1 MKRYIITI
9 LIILAGHIAFGQD
22 FFDALRYSQTNY
34 GGTAR
39 SVSMGSAFGSL
50 GGDFISA
57 SINPAGMGLYRSG
70 EFTLSPTLNING
82 ADASYLGTNSSD
94 NKYRFNFD
102 NISYVGVI
110 NTGSASGIMSVSF
123 GFGVNRLKNFNN
135 NISIVGNN
143 AETTLL
149 SYYTDMANKIGDPTK
164 FYKLEEGLAYNTWL
178 IDYDNN
184 EEVLEGKYF
193 NDLSNY
199 SSYVINDDNGNFK
212 GYGYKEVGVKSHN
225 QRKSVRTSGRID
237 EYVMSLGLN
246 VNHKLFFG
254 GSISL
259 LDLEYYQSSTFTESD
274 DYQNSNYFKDYS
286 MYSSLNH
293 SGAGVNFKAGLIYR
307 PFKMLRV
314 GLAVHTP
321 NFYTINCSESN
332 TIDANFDQPVGD
344 NTNNYSNN
352 WNYTSPADDY
362 QFELETPFKTIASAS
377 LLFGKL
383 GIVSVDYEWQN
394 YANAKFR
401 DSGDNWDYS
410 SKNTVMANMYQSTSN
425 LRIGAELR
433 ATDNFFLRAG
443 YQHLGNPWVDN
454 YEETAV
460 ANRNDSFNT
469 YSAGFGYRQQSF
481 FIDFAYR
488 LSDISTAYKVHEMV
502 PNDPMNGK
510 NIAQLNYTNSQATIT
525 LGFRF

>member
-1 MKRYIITI
+1 
-9 LIILAGHIAFGQD
+9 
-22 FFDALRYSQTNY
+22 
-34 GGTAR
+34 
-39 SVSMGSAFGSL
+39 
-50 GGDFISA
+50 
-57 SINPAGMGLYRSG
+57 
-70 EFTLSPTLNING
+70 
-82 ADASYLGTNSSD
+82 
-94 NKYRFNFD
+94 
-102 NISYVGVI
+102 
-110 NTGSASGIMSVSF
+110 
-123 GFGVNRLKNFNN
+123 
-135 NISIVGNN
+135 
-143 AETTLL
+143 
-149 SYYTDMANKIGDPTK
+149 
-164 FYKLEEGLAYNTWL
+164 
-178 IDYDNN
+178 
-184 EEVLEGKYF
+184 
-193 NDLSNY
+193 
-199 SSYVINDDNGNFK
+199 
-212 GYGYKEVGVKSHN
+212 
-225 QRKSVRTSGRID
+225 
-237 EYVMSLGLN
+237 
-246 VNHKLFFG
+246 
-254 GSISL
+254 
-259 LDLEYYQSSTFTESD
+259 
-274 DYQNSNYFKDYS
+274 

-352 WNYTSPADDY
+352 WNYTSTADDY